1 MLRFALHAQQG
12 AGFFRRKIEHL
23 RGLRDCFRKLELAF
37 VDALHVFVPSGA
49 SSAPTLGWRAKRL
62 QMNVFDACFR
72 EREPE
77 RGLREAGAS
86 REWQRSDVDDPLD
99 ARFLKRANEFRD
111 RRAFVADGEDAHRRW
126 IARKLGTNSS
136 A

>member
-86 REWQRSDVDDPLD
+86 REWQGSDVDDPLD
-99 ARFLKRANEFRD
+99 ARFLQRGDELRD
-111 RRAFVADGEDAHRRW
+111 RRAFVADGEDAHRGW
-126 IARKLGTNSS
+126 IARKLGTNSP